1 VVEELR
7 RLGETCKLRKQ
18 NTDIIAQEIVE
29 DLQQDVNAEKLKA
42 EMLK

>member
-1 VVEELR
+1 MVEELR
-7 RLGETCKLRKQ
+7 RLEERCKLRKQ